1 MKHLLLLLF
10 LQFTTQVVFA
20 FPIEPQTL
28 RKLIESSAYIVIAK
42 VDNPTTKIG
51 KETYYEDD
59 DGLANLYINETLKG
73 NLDAADIQVTYIA
86 GMVCP
91 APPEYPNHSTVLTF
105 LNKNETD
112 STFSTQGLS
121 YGSKIMISEAAL
133 SAYRTRIIEYLEI
146 LKIANLHQRKAAT
159 VEWLVKC
166 SENKFTRWEG
176 AYELARKAGFSFY
189 YDRSTDPKFYKQ
201 LSKSQLQRL
210 DAAFFATDTIG
221 YNELCLANLVSK
233 KSSQRLKNHLLHNL
247 AFADYYLAEDIMR
260 KIMDIDPSNEL
271 HSIYIE
277 ARNISYNDK
286 EKEAKQKVIIAK
298 FISAASKQ

>member
-1 MKHLLLLLF
+1 
-10 LQFTTQVVFA
+10 
-20 FPIEPQTL
+20 
-28 RKLIESSAYIVIAK
+28 
-42 VDNPTTKIG
+42 
-51 KETYYEDD
+51 
-59 DGLANLYINETLKG
+59 
-73 NLDAADIQVTYIA
+73 
-86 GMVCP
+86 
-91 APPEYPNHSTVLTF
+91 
-105 LNKNETD
+105 
-112 STFSTQGLS
+112 
-121 YGSKIMISEAAL
+121 MISEAAL

-286 EKEAKQKVIIAK
+286 EKEAKQKVFLAK

>member
-1 MKHLLLLLF
+1 MKHLVLLLF
-10 LQFTTQVVFA
+10 LQFTTQAVVA

-28 RKLIESSAYIVIAK
+28 RKLIESSAYIIIAK

-51 KETYYEDD
+51 KETYYED
-59 DGLANLYINETLKG
+59 GLANLYINETLKG
-73 NLDAADIQVTYIA
+73 NLDAAHIQVAYIA

-159 VEWLVKC
+159 VELLVKC
-166 SENKFTRWEG
+166 SENKFTIW
-176 AYELARKAGFSFY
+176 
-189 YDRSTDPKFYKQ
+189 
-201 LSKSQLQRL
+201 
-210 DAAFFATDTIG
+210 
-221 YNELCLANLVSK
+221 
-233 KSSQRLKNHLLHNL
+233 
-247 AFADYYLAEDIMR
+247 
-260 KIMDIDPSNEL
+260 
-271 HSIYIE
+271 
-277 ARNISYNDK
+277 
-286 EKEAKQKVIIAK
+286 
-298 FISAASKQ
+298 

>member
-10 LQFTTQVVFA
+10 LQCITKTVFA
-20 FPIEPQTL
+20 WPIEPQTL

-42 VDNPTTKIG
+42 VENPAPSSGNMI
-51 KETYYEDD
+51 YYDSGD
-59 DGLANLYINETLKG
+59 TLADLYITETLKG
-73 NLDAADIQVTYIA
+73 DLNADHIQVFYEA

-91 APPEYPNHSTVLTF
+91 APPIYLNQSTVVAF
-105 LNKNETD
+105 LYKNETG

-121 YGSKIMISEAAL
+121 YGSKVMLSEAAL

-146 LKIANLHQRKAAT
+146 LKVANPHQRNAAT

-176 AYELARKAGFSFY
+176 AYELSRKGDFMSH
-189 YDRSTDPKFYKQ
+189 YDRSTDPQFYKH

-221 YNELCLANLVSK
+221 YSELCLAKLISK
-233 KSSQRLKNHLLHNL
+233 QSYKRLKSHLLYNL

-260 KIMDIDPSNEL
+260 MIIDIDLSKEL
-271 HSIYIE
+271 MSIYEE
-277 ARNISYNDK
+277 ARNISYDDK
-286 EKEAKQKVIIAK
+286 DKEAKQKIIIAK
-298 FISAASKQ
+298 FISVASQK

>member
-1 MKHLLLLLF
+1 MKHFVLLLL
-10 LQFTTQVVFA
+10 LQFTTQAVVA

-28 RKLIESSAYIVIAK
+28 RNLIESSAYIVIAK
-42 VDNPTTKIG
+42 VDNPGTKKGDFIYFEVG
-51 KETYYEDD
+51 S
-59 DGLANLYINETLKG
+59 GLANLYINETLKG
-73 NLDAADIQVTYIA
+73 DLNAAHIQVADEA
-86 GMVCP
+86 GLVCP
-91 APPEYPNHSTVLTF
+91 APPEYPNQRTVLAF

-146 LKIANLHQRKAAT
+146 LKIANPHQRNAAT

-176 AYELARKAGFSFY
+176 AYELSRKGDFMSNS
-189 YDRSTDPKFYKQ
+189 DRATDPQFYEQ
-201 LSKSQLQRL
+201 LSSSQLQRL

-221 YNELCLANLVSK
+221 NSELCLANLVSEQ
-233 KSSQRLKNHLLHNL
+233 SSQRLKNHLLRNL

-260 KIMDIDPSNEL
+260 KIIDIDPSKEL
-271 HSIYIE
+271 RSIYIE
-277 ARNISYNDK
+277 ARNISYYDN
-286 EKEAKQKVIIAK
+286 EKEAKQKIIRAK
-298 FISAASKQ
+298 FISVASKQ